1 HQCAGALG
9 EAALGRA
16 DGGNS
21 ARRGCVDLRPAGPAR
36 YFRSEMMRMFRI
48 TDIVLV
54 IAMVGAAAFTY
65 TTKHAAEAEYAKIRK
80 LEAAIRLEEESI
92 DLLKADWSLLTQPSR
107 LQKLADRY
115 YDDLHLVPI
124 EPHQIAEFNE
134 LPERVLRIEELLGGT
149 EATANTQGVDD
160 LTTSGVQEWSAA
172 GAKRSSRRICRASPS
187 SLKGLPRPAEA
198 AHATVSA

>member
-1 HQCAGALG
+1 
-9 EAALGRA
+9 
-16 DGGNS
+16 
-21 ARRGCVDLRPAGPAR
+21 
-36 YFRSEMMRMFRI
+36 MFRI

-160 LTTSGVQEWSAA
+160 LTTSGVQE
-172 GAKRSSRRICRASPS
+172 
-187 SLKGLPRPAEA
+187 
-198 AHATVSA
+198 